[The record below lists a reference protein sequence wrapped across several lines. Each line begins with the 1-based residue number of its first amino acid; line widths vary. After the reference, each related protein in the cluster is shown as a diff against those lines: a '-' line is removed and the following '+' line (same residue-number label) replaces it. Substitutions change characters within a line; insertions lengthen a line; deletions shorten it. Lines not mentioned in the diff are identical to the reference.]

1 MRRKFVVYLLISG
14 TLLLALFAMERNSR
28 VRADEGNGNIV
39 GTWINTATVNTPPGA
54 PPFVF
59 TELATFNLGG
69 TFLDTFAL
77 DHDSANPFVPP
88 PLAVDFSDK
97 LGTWKQVGD
106 SNQFAVT
113 FKEFLFAGPDTPTAV
128 YGPILFP
135 GQNVGMATVE
145 AVVTLHTGAGGDTLT
160 GPFTFQLTNLQ
171 GTVLFA
177 GSGTVSATRL
187 QIQPL
192 ATP

>member
-1 MRRKFVVYLLISG
+1 MQRQLRLA
-14 TLLLALFAMERNSR
+14 LLAVSIALLVLFALVPKSH
-28 VRADEGNGNIV
+28 VSAQDQQGSIV
-39 GTWINTATVNTPPGA
+39 GTWINTATINTPPGA

-59 TELATFNLGG
+59 TELATFNPGG

-106 SNQFAVT
+106 ANQFAVT
-113 FKEFLFAGPDTPTAV
+113 FKEFLFAGPNTPTAD

-135 GQNVGMATVE
+135 GQDVGMANVE
-145 AVVTLHTGAGGDTLT
+145 AVVTLHTDAGADTLT

-171 GTVLFA
+171 GTVVFA

-187 QIQPL
+187 KIQPL